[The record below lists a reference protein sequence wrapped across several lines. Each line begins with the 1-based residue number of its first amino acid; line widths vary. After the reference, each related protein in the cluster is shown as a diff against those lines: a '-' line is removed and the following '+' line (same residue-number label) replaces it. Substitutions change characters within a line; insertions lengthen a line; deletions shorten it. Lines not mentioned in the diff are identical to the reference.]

1 MKVGDVVA
9 WVPIRGAQT
18 QEVKFVG
25 VVTGVCSD
33 QDIYRD
39 SHVYVIWNE
48 STIPTLN
55 DPRDVKV
62 IEATNENR

>member
-9 WVPIRGAQT
+9 WVPIRAAHT

-39 SHVYVIWNE
+39 DHVYVIWNE
-48 STIPTLN
+48 STIPIVT

-62 IEATNENR
+62 IEATNESR